1 MVRIVRLSLVL
12 LVAFASWPALSAP
25 PAALGKIHGR
35 IIWVD
40 FWASWCAPCRRSF
53 PWLNEMYRRYSRQ
66 GLQIIAVNVDS
77 NKSDA
82 EKFLDKTPA
91 DFTVKFDPHGKLAEK
106 FNVQAMPTSYLMDPK
121 GDILQRHLGFKL
133 ADRQQYE
140 AQIRAALAGRSVN
153 RPAAQPAT
161 THLP

>member
-1 MVRIVRLSLVL
+1 MRVVRLSLVL
-12 LVAFASWPALSAP
+12 FAALVSWPALSAP

-35 IIWVD
+35 IVWVD

-53 PWLNEMYRRYSRQ
+53 PWLNEMYQRYSSR
-66 GLQIIAVNVDS
+66 GLQIIAINVDS

-82 EKFLDKTPA
+82 EKFLDQTPA
-91 DFTVKFDPHGKLAEK
+91 DFTVEFDPHGKLAEK
-106 FNVQAMPTSYLMDPK
+106 FDVQAMPTSYLMDRK

-140 AQIRAALAGRSVN
+140 AEIRAALAGQGANQRTE
-153 RPAAQPAT
+153 RPGT